1 MKQHK
6 LWKLLILVLCGYL
19 TACTD
24 YDLPDPQPQEEH
36 TEAVWA
42 LIDICNRNAEVKG
55 LLEHAIRQAAE
66 INPDRRYNPAQSL
79 TEFYDFVDWNI
90 RQLPWDVMIHKAP
103 HSYGQSLYGRTDQGI
118 GYFWFIVDQPL
129 EELKGRGFYYPTV
142 EFVEPFSSW
151 LTTYAQSWGEW
162 LSSEESWNDGYY
174 RMVADDPDWGLTYGW
189 YGKGNQWH
197 TYNEFFARELASPD
211 MRPIAEADVVSPVDS
226 WPKTTFAIND
236 NNQLEYPSDL
246 QIKTAKLSDIGQLI
260 GEDSKYKDAFAGG
273 TLTHTFLDVNDYHRY
288 HAPVDGILR
297 ELRKIPGV
305 AAGGGYTLWDDEE
318 KLYYYSND
326 MGFQMVE
333 TRSCAIIENEEFGL
347 VAMLPVGMSQICS
360 CNWIPSLHV
369 GQTLHR
375 GDEMGYFLF
384 GGSDVVLIF
393 QRGVEVELLHMGE
406 HLLMGEAYADLK
418 KNE

>member
-42 LIDICNRNAEVKG
+42 LIDICNKNAEVKG

-288 HAPVDGILR
+288 HAPVDGTLR

-333 TRSCAIIENEEFGL
+333 TRSCAIIENEEYGL

>member
-42 LIDICNRNAEVKG
+42 LIDICNKNAEVKG

-288 HAPVDGILR
+288 HAPVDGTLR

-318 KLYYYSND
+318 KLYYYSRWWRLAR
-326 MGFQMVE
+326 VPSSR
-333 TRSCAIIENEEFGL
+333 TRSMA
-347 VAMLPVGMSQICS
+347 
-360 CNWIPSLHV
+360 W
-369 GQTLHR
+369 
-375 GDEMGYFLF
+375 
-384 GGSDVVLIF
+384 
-393 QRGVEVELLHMGE
+393 
-406 HLLMGEAYADLK
+406 
-418 KNE
+418 